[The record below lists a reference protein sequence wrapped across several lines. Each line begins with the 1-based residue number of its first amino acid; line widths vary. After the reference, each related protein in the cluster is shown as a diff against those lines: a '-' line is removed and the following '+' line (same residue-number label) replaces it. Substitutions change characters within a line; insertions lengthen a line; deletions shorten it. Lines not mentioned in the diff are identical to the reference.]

1 MPRCA
6 NSPTNENVDRGAKI
20 QAECQGGQVWRGLLL
35 RSRQREGPDASLC
48 VQRVLYGDEVNTLNV
63 SGHSSRP
70 TVVLKLSPCRRSKF
84 VGDCSIH
91 CYEVQWEPS
100 KLSWE
105 SFRGELLGP
114 TDPKDGKFY
123 TKTSWWKSFLRLVHI
138 NNASFF
144 PQHLSDPSGGLS

>member
-1 MPRCA
+1 MRTR
-6 NSPTNENVDRGAKI
+6 STNENAII
-20 QAECQGGQVWRGLLL
+20 QAERKGGQVRRGILL

-48 VQRVLYGDEVNTLNV
+48 VQRVLYGDEVGEYSLYRAAAV
-63 SGHSSRP
+63 ALL
-70 TVVLKLSPCRRSKF
+70 VLLKLSNCRRSKF

-114 TDPKDGKFY
+114 TDPKEGKFC
-123 TKTSWWKSFLRLVHI
+123 TINLLVERRHDKFMV
-138 NNASFF
+138 NNASVF
-144 PQHLSDPSGGLS
+144 